1 MSMLSDKKKN
11 KTFLEELKEF
21 ALSWDIVEMAL
32 SWVLGTIAW
41 ELISSIIGDI
51 LFPFFGIDEMSDAT
65 LTINGVVIN
74 YGSTLS
80 VFIGFIFVV
89 LLTFGFVKLVQ
100 HLRTQGAMRE
110 EEDEPSEEAELLKE
124 MRDLLIEI
132 KEQRGN

>member
-11 KTFLEELKEF
+11 KTFIEELKEF

-100 HLRTQGAMRE
+100 HLRTQGAMCE